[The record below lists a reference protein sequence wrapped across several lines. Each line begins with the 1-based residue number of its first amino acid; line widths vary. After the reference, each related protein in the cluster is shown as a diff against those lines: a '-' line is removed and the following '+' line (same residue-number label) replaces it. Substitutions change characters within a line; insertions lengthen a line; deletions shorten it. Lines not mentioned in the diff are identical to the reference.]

1 MIPHEKNQA
10 TLRGAEWYIF
20 LALVLCYTFTLP
32 RWADWNVNSRFDLAL
47 AIVDRGTLTI
57 DAYLP
62 NTGDYAEFNGH
73 AYSDK
78 APGTSFFAI
87 PPYWVFKT
95 FGGRA
100 LVEAIAPRVSNSALL
115 ATLDPNGR
123 GLVPENLY
131 VFSALTFTT
140 FFVVALPAALLGVLL
155 YRILRIWATQP
166 RDALVLTLA
175 YGLATPA
182 FAYSNNLYSHQP
194 VAFLLFAAFYLVFQT
209 TQGVHPRLYAALTGL
224 ALGCSLITEYPTA
237 LIAGGI
243 GLYALYKWRNLFQL
257 ALLGAAALPPLVL
270 MAVYNYVIFGTP
282 LPVGYLYSPLYT
294 NLHHVG
300 LISLTYPRPEF
311 LWQLTFGVQRGL
323 FLLAPFLLFAIP
335 GFIWFAQERTRRAE
349 FFLSLWSV
357 ISFFLF
363 NASSVMWQGGFA
375 IGPRYIVP
383 MLPFLTLPIIFV
395 LNRAQARW
403 ARFAI
408 YALMLISGV
417 LVWISALSGQEFP
430 QFQAFPMVEY
440 SLPHL
445 VAGDIARNLGM
456 LLNFKGLSSL
466 IPLGIVLLLLTIIY
480 RNTLR
485 PQTPTPL
492 APPEPRAVLH

>member
-1 MIPHEKNQA
+1 MIPQA
-10 TLRGAEWYIF
+10 KTNSTLRGAEWYIF
-20 LALVLCYTFTLP
+20 LALLLCYIFTLP
-32 RWADWNVNSRFDLAL
+32 RWADWNVNSRFDLVL
-47 AIVDRGTLTI
+47 AIVDHGTLTI

-78 APGTSFFAI
+78 APGTSFLGI
-87 PPYWVFKT
+87 LPYWVFKT

-100 LVEAIAPRVSNSALL
+100 LVEALAPRVSNSALL
-115 ATLDPNGR
+115 STLDPNGR
-123 GLVPENLY
+123 GLVAENLY
-131 VFSALTFTT
+131 VFAALTFAT

-155 YRILRIWATQP
+155 YRMLCVWANQP
-166 RDALVLTLA
+166 RDALILTLA

-209 TQGVHPRLYAALTGL
+209 THGVHPRLFAALAGF
-224 ALGCSLITEYPTA
+224 ALGWALITEYPTA

-243 GLYALYKWRNLFQL
+243 GLYALYKWRNVQQL
-257 ALLGAAALPPLVL
+257 ALLCAAAIPPLVL
-270 MAVYNYVIFGTP
+270 MAAYNYAIFGTP
-282 LPVGYLYSPLYT
+282 LPVGYLYSPLYM

-300 LISLTYPRPEF
+300 LISLTYPHPVF

-323 FLLAPFLLFAIP
+323 FPLAPFLLLAIP
-335 GFIWFAQERTRRAE
+335 GFIWFGQERKWRAE

-492 APPEPRAVLH
+492 APPEPR